1 MLDNIKHLLLFKS
14 VDKDIADNNFESAL
28 EKLNYLI
35 KEEFKPSETFLKRGQ
50 LCHKLLML
58 EEAYSDFTYIITHCV
73 KKEAAYKERIFL
85 NFETGCF
92 MESISDA
99 AKLLEKTPCDFEI
112 QKYPGYF
119 YEA

>member
-73 KKEAAYKERIFL
+73 
-85 NFETGCF
+85 
-92 MESISDA
+92 
-99 AKLLEKTPCDFEI
+99 
-112 QKYPGYF
+112 
-119 YEA
+119 